1 MSVLS
6 VELNEV
12 AVATLTASGLA
23 MSDMAKAVNEAVWF
37 AYGGDP
43 DVSIDL
49 KIAAEFD
56 QNRIGVTADEAIAWL
71 ESMDTQN
78 PLPTPKPHFIPHD

>member
-6 VELNEV
+6 VELDE
-12 AVATLTASGLA
+12 AVIATLEASGLA
-23 MSDMAKAVNEAVWF
+23 RSDMAKAVNEAVWF

-49 KIAAEFD
+49 KIAADFD
-56 QNRIGVTADEAIAWL
+56 QNRIGVTGDEAIAWL
-71 ESMDTQN
+71 KSMDTQSL
-78 PLPTPKPHFIPHD
+78 LPTPKPHFIPRD

>member
-23 MSDMAKAVNEAVWF
+23 KSEMAKAVNEAVWF

-43 DVSIDL
+43 DVRIDL
-49 KIAAEFD
+49 KIAADFD
-56 QNRIGVTADEAIAWL
+56 QNRMGVTGDEAIAWL

-78 PLPTPKPHFIPHD
+78 PLPTPKPHFILRN